1 MRAVV
6 QRVSFARVMVDQKV
20 VGSIENGLM
29 VLLGVSQ
36 SDELKDME
44 YIAKKIVNLRI
55 FDDEEGVM
63 NLSLL
68 DKGYPLL
75 LVSQFTLC
83 ANTKKGNRPSYVDAA
98 RPEIANEMYEKMIAH
113 IKSMGVEVQTGQF
126 QAHMEVQLV
135 NDGPVTI
142 LLESRE
148 PS

>member
-1 MRAVV
+1 MKAVV
-6 QRVSFARVMVDQKV
+6 QRVSSAGVVVEQRT

-29 VLLGVSQ
+29 VLLGISQ
-36 SDELKDME
+36 SDDVKDME

-83 ANTKKGNRPSYVDAA
+83 ANTRKGNRPSYVDAA
-98 RPEIANEMYEKMIAH
+98 RPEAANEMYEKMISH
-113 IKSMGVEVQTGQF
+113 IKAMGVEVQTGQF

-142 LLESRE
+142 LLDSRD
-148 PS
+148 

>member
-1 MRAVV
+1 MKAVV
-6 QRVSFARVMVDQKV
+6 QRVTSASVIVEQKII
-20 VGSIENGLM
+20 GKIQNGLM

-83 ANTKKGNRPSYVDAA
+83 ANTAKGNRPSYVDAA
-98 RPEIANEMYEKMIAH
+98 RPETANDMYEKMIAH
-113 IKSMGVEVQTGQF
+113 IRAMGVQVETGQF
-126 QAHMEVQLV
+126 RAHMEVELV

-142 LLESRE
+142 LLDSRA
-148 PS
+148 